1 MTTKKKFNEELIK
14 KGVRL
19 ILEGL
24 GEDPEREG
32 VIDTPY
38 RVSEM
43 FKEIFAGMH
52 EDPAKYLKVFTE
64 PGHEEMVMVKDIPLY
79 SMCEH
84 HMLPFAGYAHVAYIP
99 KKGRIVGLSKIA
111 RVVDAYSKRLQ
122 LQERLTTQI
131 ADTLYEHLKPYG
143 VMVVIEAEHMCMT
156 MRGIKKPKSLTVT
169 SAVRGIFRSDIKA
182 REEALSLIKSTLRR
196 G

>member
-1 MTTKKKFNEELIK
+1 MSKKFNEKMIRE
-14 KGVRL
+14 GVRM
-19 ILEGL
+19 ILKGL
-24 GEDPEREG
+24 GEDIEREG
-32 VIDTPY
+32 LQDTPY

-43 FKEIFAGMH
+43 FKEIFGGIH
-52 EDPAKYLKVFTE
+52 QDPSVYLKTFTE

-99 KKGRIVGLSKIA
+99 KKGKIVGLSKIA
-111 RVVDAYSKRLQ
+111 RVVDAFSKRLQ

-131 ADTLYEHLKPYG
+131 ADTLYENLQPYG

-169 SAVRGIFRSDIKA
+169 SALRGIFRNDIKA

>member
-1 MTTKKKFNEELIK
+1 MKKKKFNEELIK

-24 GEDPEREG
+24 GEDPERAG
-32 VIDTPY
+32 IVDTPY
-38 RVSEM
+38 RVAEM
-43 FKEIFAGMH
+43 FKEIFAGMFQ
-52 EDPAKYLKVFTE
+52 DPGQHLKIFTE
-64 PGHEEMVMVKDIPLY
+64 EGHEEMVMVKDIPLY

-99 KKGRIVGLSKIA
+99 RQGKIVGLSKIA
-111 RVVDAYSKRLQ
+111 RVVDTFSKRLQ

>member
-1 MTTKKKFNEELIK
+1 MDKKFDMDKIQ
-14 KGVRL
+14 KGVKM
-19 ILEGL
+19 ILEGI
-24 GEDPEREG
+24 GEDIEREG
-32 VIDTPY
+32 LKDTPY
-38 RVSEM
+38 RIASM
-43 FKEIFAGMH
+43 FKEIFGGMH
-52 EDPAKYLKVFTE
+52 EDPSKHLKIFTE

-84 HMLPFAGYAHVAYIP
+84 HMLPFAGFAHVTYIP
-99 KKGRIVGLSKIA
+99 KRGRIVGLSKIA
-111 RVVDAYSKRLQ
+111 RVVDSYARRLQ

-131 ADTLYEHLKPYG
+131 ADTLYETLKPYG

-156 MRGIKKPKSLTVT
+156 MRGIKKPRSLTVT
-169 SAVRGIFRSDIKA
+169 SALRGVFQNDIKA

>member
-1 MTTKKKFNEELIK
+1 MDKKFDMDKIQ
-14 KGVRL
+14 KGVKM
-19 ILEGL
+19 ILEGI
-24 GEDPEREG
+24 GEDIEREG
-32 VIDTPY
+32 LKDTPY
-38 RVSEM
+38 RIASM
-43 FKEIFAGMH
+43 FKEIFGGMY
-52 EDPAKYLKVFTE
+52 ENPSKYLKIFTE

-84 HMLPFAGYAHVAYIP
+84 HMLPFAGFAHVTYIP
-99 KKGRIVGLSKIA
+99 KRGRIVGLSKIA
-111 RVVDAYSKRLQ
+111 RVVDSYARRLQ

-131 ADTLYEHLKPYG
+131 ADTLYETLKPYG

-156 MRGIKKPKSLTVT
+156 MRGIKKPRSLTVT
-169 SAVRGIFRSDIKA
+169 SALRGVFQNDIKA